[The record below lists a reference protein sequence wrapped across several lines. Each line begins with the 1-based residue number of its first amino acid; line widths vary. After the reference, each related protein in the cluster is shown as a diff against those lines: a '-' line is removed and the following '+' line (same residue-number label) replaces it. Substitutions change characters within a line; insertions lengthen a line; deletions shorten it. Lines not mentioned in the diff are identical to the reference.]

1 MYKYFSWLLL
11 LAASVA
17 FASPIQLSDPDQV
30 LMLERQLSYS
40 ATDQSV
46 RNVDQLSQ
54 LNSVVWTNG
63 SARNRVG
70 FQDGKA
76 YWYRASLS
84 AATDAEWM
92 ALVEHAQLKRM
103 DAFLVSDGKVMDTW
117 SWAMAEQNEFNSFKG
132 RPRFTFH
139 LQPGEQYQLYL
150 RIEGNYSVYAPLILG
165 GTRAVSDWLIN
176 KLTFLYVFF
185 GVMLGLLLYNGVL
198 ALVVRQR
205 SAKHYCFYLLFV
217 ILYNLQINGF
227 GREWIGLFDSDYMDR
242 FFVFGATLGVVVFSL
257 TFSRS
262 FLELDKEGGMVQY
275 SQLGIAL
282 LLMIAAVGMVLGIPS
297 LFVNMMQ
304 IAAPVFFVFALVMGA
319 RAIKKGNRYAIF
331 YELGWTAMAIGT
343 TIHQLLLMGYLPT
356 SFWFQESMRIGAS
369 VEALMLSWALAMR
382 LRAIELRNR
391 EVEAQA
397 KVKLQKANEQLSH
410 ALHIE
415 EINSKMKEDFIRL
428 VGHELRTPLNALV
441 SSIDLMCEQRYQN
454 VDEFREDSHIAL
466 ARLNSQVENLVTA
479 SELARESAYQE
490 NAQGVR
496 EWADIDSLLDKVL
509 DYANDRL
516 KDKQGVELIIERP
529 EQSLQVFFDQQK
541 VERCI
546 VNVVDNAI
554 KFCDQGKV
562 VVSMNVTPGQI
573 TFTVTDQGP
582 GMSAEQRERAFDIAR
597 DKNGEMMLRKHEGF
611 GLGLYVTTGLIR
623 LLSGEIRYSACHP
636 HGLRVDLALP
646 AQTREDA
653 KDSPRILPATSVLR
667 VLVVEDNRLN
677 AKLMA
682 TLLEA
687 MQMDVTV
694 AENGERAVNIAS
706 EQSFDLILMDLQMP
720 VLDGF
725 SATRIIRQSGGRNNQ
740 TTILAASANS
750 SFADRDA
757 AMRVGMNGFIS
768 KPIRPATLKREL
780 ARFVE
785 LAEDNEVG
793 IQKA

>member
-1 MYKYFSWLLL
+1 MYKQLCWLLWFL
-11 LAASVA
+11 PFWAQAST
-17 FASPIQLSDPDQV
+17 IQLSNPDQV
-30 LMLERQLSYS
+30 IMLERQLSYAS
-40 ATDQSV
+40 TDESIRDVQ
-46 RNVDQLSQ
+46 QLSQ
-54 LNSVVWTNG
+54 MSSVVWTNG
-63 SARNRVG
+63 SAKNRVG

-76 YWYRASLS
+76 YWYRGSIT
-84 AATDAEWM
+84 ATTEAQWM

-103 DAFLVSDGKVMDTW
+103 DAFLIKNGQLQGNW
-117 SWAMAEQNEFNSFKG
+117 SWSMADQNEFNSFKG
-132 RPRFTFH
+132 RPRFGFDLT
-139 LQPGEQYQLYL
+139 PGDHYQLYL

-227 GREWIGLFDSDYMDR
+227 GREWVGALGSDYMDR
-242 FFVFGATLGVVVFSL
+242 FFVFSATLGVVAFSL

-262 FLELDKEGGMVQY
+262 FLELDKQGGLVQY
-275 SQLGIAL
+275 AQWGIAL
-282 LLMIAAVGMVLGIPS
+282 LLVVAGVGIVAGLPM
-297 LFVNMMQ
+297 LFVNTMQ
-304 IAAPVFFVFALVMGA
+304 IAAPLFFIFALAVGA
-319 RAIKKGNRYAIF
+319 KAIRNGNRYAIF

-391 EVEAQA
+391 EVEEQA
-397 KVKLQKANEQLSH
+397 KIKLQKANEQLSH

-415 EINSKMKEDFIRL
+415 EVNSKMKEDFIRL
-428 VGHELRTPLNALV
+428 VGHELRTPLNALI
-441 SSIDLMCEQRYQN
+441 SSVDLMCAQQYN
-454 VDEFREDSHIAL
+454 SIDEFREDSHIAL
-466 ARLNSQVENLVTA
+466 ARLGCQVENLVTA
-479 SELARESAYQE
+479 SELARESSYQD
-490 NAQGVR
+490 NYKGVR
-496 EWADIDSLLDKVL
+496 EWADINSLLDKVQ

-516 KDKQGVELIIERP
+516 KDKQGVQFTIERP
-529 EQSLQVFFDQQK
+529 ESPVQVFFDQQK

-554 KFCDQGKV
+554 KFSTVGCV
-562 VVSMNVTPGQI
+562 VLSLNFTPGQI

-582 GMSAEQRERAFDIAR
+582 GMSDEQRERAFDIAR

-623 LLSGEIRYSACHP
+623 LLSGEVRYSACHP
-636 HGLRVDLALP
+636 HGLRVDMSLP
-646 AQTREDA
+646 AQTKESA
-653 KDSPRILPATSVLR
+653 ASAPKAMAMANQLR

-682 TLLEA
+682 TLLSA
-687 MQMDVTV
+687 MQMQVTL
-694 AENGERAVNIAS
+694 AENGERAVSIAG
-706 EQSFDLILMDLQMP
+706 EQTFDLILMDLQMP

-725 SATRIIRQSGGRNNQ
+725 SATRIIRQSGGQNSQ
-740 TTILAASANS
+740 TIILAASANS
-750 SFADRDA
+750 GFADRDA

-768 KPIRPATLKREL
+768 KPIRPASLKREL
-780 ARFVE
+780 AKFVE
-785 LAEDNEVG
+785 LAMHEEVS